1 MSGRKGKIKAIV
13 DQRKRNSESF
23 REYTEWLINVSNRL
37 EDCRRH
43 LENPEI
49 SGQLDAAKQ
58 SSFIS
63 SIANISKN
71 ISDQRQLLEMVYQRF
86 NRNTITIAIIGSAR
100 IGKSTF
106 LQSFT
111 GLTDMQIPTQVS
123 GACTS
128 TQSIIS
134 HIDDDQG
141 YAIVRYYSKDE
152 FINNIKNSYEKLH
165 WDTAYLTSIEG
176 FKSDFD
182 QRECPEDT
190 QEKQIYGELKLYR
203 DNIDAI
209 NENVFQRSR
218 TYVKVEN
225 LDEIGQ
231 FVTYSQENDIVQ
243 ARASNLAVKKVEIF
257 CKFPVDDVGQISVID
272 TPGMD
277 TSTEDRDRDIL
288 IDVLKNS
295 ADFVL
300 LFGCPNAKGFTAVDA
315 RLCSDFRKHMPL
327 LDKKLERRAFCIVN
341 QGICKRTDGTTEW
354 DSTDDHNNRLYRSH
368 YDNGEIPAADYIP
381 VNAKD
386 QQAVQERVLDPML
399 TYLADEFPRLDEL
412 QIAKAKEI
420 LAGIGKEVEALLADI
435 DNELGFMRTT
445 DPSDYRR
452 FRSEFEKLLP
462 RLSSHLSMALDDM
475 MPSRGIDIAAHIDA
489 ENNVP
494 QGNVFTET
502 LKQIV
507 RNYKNEENTPDFL
520 TINAIQNE
528 MFNNPGQGGAAF
540 FNLMSHLRCYII
552 GLFAAMDANCQQIV
566 EDAKI
571 KLENVFRDAG
581 RMGGI
586 KEDNDGVKELKN
598 KHGSEFFEALARF
611 AKTVNAPILT
621 EQLDTYAK
629 FKLSFSGFM
638 AHKVSAKLDPV
649 RTCGYMKVVG
659 QIDFSSAEA
668 IQEALS
674 DLGRCAMN
682 DVAVELSQTLSSE
695 PNEAV
700 FAMSENFVDITLRT
714 KAVKEDW
721 SNLYEAL
728 KGDIWPELFNPNHS
742 ANRSMLQ
749 MRENLAGLKSLVD
762 LLKQLVA

>member
-341 QGICKRTDGTTEW
+341 
-354 DSTDDHNNRLYRSH
+354 
-368 YDNGEIPAADYIP
+368 
-381 VNAKD
+381 
-386 QQAVQERVLDPML
+386 
-399 TYLADEFPRLDEL
+399 
-412 QIAKAKEI
+412 
-420 LAGIGKEVEALLADI
+420 
-435 DNELGFMRTT
+435 
-445 DPSDYRR
+445 
-452 FRSEFEKLLP
+452 
-462 RLSSHLSMALDDM
+462 
-475 MPSRGIDIAAHIDA
+475 
-489 ENNVP
+489 
-494 QGNVFTET
+494 
-502 LKQIV
+502 
-507 RNYKNEENTPDFL
+507 
-520 TINAIQNE
+520 
-528 MFNNPGQGGAAF
+528 
-540 FNLMSHLRCYII
+540 
-552 GLFAAMDANCQQIV
+552 
-566 EDAKI
+566 
-571 KLENVFRDAG
+571 
-581 RMGGI
+581 
-586 KEDNDGVKELKN
+586 
-598 KHGSEFFEALARF
+598 
-611 AKTVNAPILT
+611 
-621 EQLDTYAK
+621 
-629 FKLSFSGFM
+629 
-638 AHKVSAKLDPV
+638 
-649 RTCGYMKVVG
+649 
-659 QIDFSSAEA
+659 
-668 IQEALS
+668 
-674 DLGRCAMN
+674 
-682 DVAVELSQTLSSE
+682 
-695 PNEAV
+695 
-700 FAMSENFVDITLRT
+700 
-714 KAVKEDW
+714 
-721 SNLYEAL
+721 
-728 KGDIWPELFNPNHS
+728 
-742 ANRSMLQ
+742 
-749 MRENLAGLKSLVD
+749 
-762 LLKQLVA
+762 

>member
-71 ISDQRQLLEMVYQRF
+71 ISNQRQLLEMVYQRF

-341 QGICKRTDGTTEW
+341 QGICLRTDGTTEW

-386 QQAVQERVLDPML
+386 PQAVQEKVLDPML
-399 TYLADEFPRLDEL
+399 TYLADEFPRLDAL
-412 QIAKAKEI
+412 QVAAAKEI
-420 LAGIGKEVEALLADI
+420 LAGIGKDVEELLADI
-435 DNELGFMRTT
+435 DSELGFLRTNDPT
-445 DPSDYRR
+445 DYKP
-452 FRSEFEKLLP
+452 FLHEFEQLVP
-462 RLSSHLSMALDDM
+462 RLSSHLSMALEGM

-528 MFNNPGQGGAAF
+528 MFNNSGQGGAAF

-552 GLFAAMDANCQQIV
+552 SLFAAMDTNCQQIV
-566 EDAKI
+566 EEAKI
-571 KLENVFRDAG
+571 KLENVFRDPEAG
-581 RMGGI
+581 RLGNI
-586 KEDNDGVKELKN
+586 KELDD
-598 KHGSEFFEALARF
+598 KHGSEFFATLAKF
-611 AKTVNAPILT
+611 ARTVKAPILA
-621 EQLDTYAK
+621 EQLDVYAK

-649 RTCGYMKVVG
+649 RISGYRKVIDQV
-659 QIDFSSAEA
+659 DFSSAEA

-674 DLGRCAMN
+674 ALGRRAMN

-721 SNLYEAL
+721 SNLYFTL
-728 KGDIWPELFNPNHS
+728 KGDVWPELFNPNHS